1 MINICTVSDI
11 NYLIK
16 GLTLYESLLEY
27 SKNVK
32 LHYLCIDD
40 ISYDKL
46 KNYESDSLVIYN
58 VNDLLFGDENLRA
71 LKNRNYQYFCW
82 ALASYFT
89 NYLMKQKIGDVTYID
104 SDILMHGDIQDMLSE
119 IGTREIGVFRHRQF
133 DLSVSRPEGWFNVG
147 IVHFKQGD
155 VGPYILNWWADA
167 VLFQKYPNLATCGD
181 QKYLDEFQNMCPDDL
196 IFMDGEIGHGAPWQ
210 WQLYDFSSYTTDG
223 CITWGD
229 KKQKLLF
236 SHFSQFVME
245 ENTYIPST
253 QHHIYTPLNSYAV
266 IPGLKNIYDD
276 YYNKLKNI
284 KIKYNGQ

>member
-1 MINICTVSDI
+1 MINVCTVSDI

-16 GLTLYESLLEY
+16 GLTLYESLFEH
-27 SKNVK
+27 SEGFI
-32 LHYLCIDD
+32 LHYLCIDEE
-40 ISYDKL
+40 SYQKL
-46 KNYESDSLVIYN
+46 KKFECESLVAYN
-58 VNDLLFGDENLRA
+58 VNDLLNEDNQLMT
-71 LKNRNYQYFCW
+71 LKNENYRYFCW
-82 ALASYFT
+82 TLASYFS
-89 NYLMKQKIGDVTYID
+89 NYLMNKNLGNIIYID
-104 SDILMHGDIQDMLSE
+104 SDILFHHDLNIVLE
-119 IGTREIGVFRHRQF
+119 AIGEKEVGIFRHRQF
-133 DLSVSRPEGWFNVG
+133 NTSRPEGFFNVG
-147 IVHFKQGD
+147 VVYFKD
-155 VGPYILNWWADA
+155 SEISRRVLSWWADA

-253 QHHIYTPLNSYAV
+253 QHHIYTPLNSYAA
-266 IPGLKNIYDD
+266 IPGLKYIYDD

-284 KIKYNGQ
+284 KIKYDGQ